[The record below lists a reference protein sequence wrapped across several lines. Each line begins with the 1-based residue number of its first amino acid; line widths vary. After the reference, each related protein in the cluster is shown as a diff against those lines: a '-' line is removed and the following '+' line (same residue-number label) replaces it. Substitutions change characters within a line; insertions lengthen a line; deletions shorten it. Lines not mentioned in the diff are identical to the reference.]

1 MKSITTREILEAMH
15 AAPKAPRPTIGGQ
28 ELGGGAVIDKP
39 TLFALVKTAR
49 EMGVQSNLGERAKAG
64 DAVSDKTAKTYAAT
78 VSRRMDL
85 GGEGGGRL
93 MAGVSASSWHATRAA
108 LTWGAARAWRDEM
121 RAADRAQR
129 SGDIAGSIAHVRRA
143 IEAARAVRSVEA
155 AERPAQTQKRK
166 TKRATLPRAPGWQ
179 GRVFEAATLTQ
190 KPAVAVLWATGCRPA
205 EIEKGVDVGRDDR
218 GRLMVRIPGAKVHE
232 GHGAGQPFRRL
243 LIDEDTEAGAALA
256 AILGDAKKITVQRGA
271 ARLNKDFASIRDRI
285 GGSAAPY
292 SMRHQAAAE
301 LKATMDAEGVAAAL
315 GHRVTRSQSRY
326 GAVKQ
331 AKGGGA
337 IKAARATY
345 PVKETRPSALQQPIP
360 DRGPGLG

>member
-1 MKSITTREILEAMH
+1 MKEITTRDALD
-15 AAPKAPRPTIGGQ
+15 AAWATPKAPRSTIGDQ
-28 ELGGGAVIDKP
+28 ALGGDGVIDKP

-49 EMGVQSNLGERAKAG
+49 EMGTKSKLGDRAKAG
-64 DAVSDKTAKTYAAT
+64 DGVSDKTAKTYAAT
-78 VSRRMDL
+78 VTRRMDL
-85 GGEGGGRL
+85 SGQGGGLL

-108 LTWGAARAWRDEM
+108 LTWGAARAWRDETQ
-121 RAADRAQR
+121 ASDKAQR
-129 SGDIAGSIAHVRRA
+129 AGDIAAAIAHARRA
-143 IEAARAVRSVEA
+143 IEAARAVKSVEA
-155 AERPAQTQKRK
+155 AERPTQTQKRK
-166 TKRATLPRAPGWQ
+166 SKRATLPRAPGWQ
-179 GRVFEAATLTQ
+179 GRVLEAATLTQ

-205 EIEKGVDVGRDDR
+205 EIEQGVDVFRDDK
-218 GRLMVRIPGAKVHE
+218 GRMIVRIPGAKIHE
-232 GHGAGQPFRRL
+232 GHGAGQPFRHL
-243 LIDEDTEAGAALA
+243 LIDESTEAGAALA

-301 LKATMDAEGVAAAL
+301 LKKTMEPKEVAAAL

-345 PVKETRPSALQQPIP
+345 PVKETRPSVAAEKTGP
-360 DRGPGLG
+360 DAGPGL